1 MIIVKRAGN
10 EQPFQYTKMNT
21 FINNM
26 INIKPPLFSVDAG
39 KTVKSIRKGLSDKMN
54 SDEILN
60 YVTDHCAG
68 LGSHSHDYAL
78 LAGRICT
85 KMLHNNTPS
94 TFTEAMNRIS
104 HLLDVSFVQKI
115 KNYDYS
121 QHIIEENDF
130 QYDIIGIKTLKRS
143 YLLKDE
149 KGYVERPQYMLMRVA
164 IFLCDT
170 IEDTIHT
177 YRVMSEGYYTHASPT
192 LFHCGMKKH
201 QLASCFLTVMNDD
214 SITGIYDTLKNTA
227 LISKSA
233 GGIGISVSNIRAK
246 GSPIAGTNGTSNGL
260 VPMLRVFNNTARY
273 CDQGGGK
280 RKGSFAIFIE
290 PWHADIFDVLSLK
303 LNHGDENER
312 ARDLFYSL
320 WIPDC
325 FMEAVVSD
333 GEWHLFCPTKVPK
346 LQDSYGENFT
356 KIYNTA
362 VKQKLYRRKI
372 SARELWNKIISTQ
385 METGTPYL
393 MYKNACNS
401 KSNQQHLGCIR
412 SSNLCAE
419 IVEYSAPDETAV
431 CTLASIALPK
441 CVDNSGFNFDRLVN
455 IAKLATKNLNH
466 VIDKTSY
473 PIESAEK
480 SNTRHRP
487 IGLGVQGLADVFH
500 MLSIPYDSPEAL
512 KLNNDIFESI
522 YYGAISQSIELAKVD
537 GTYPTFKGSPTS
549 FGKFNFDLWGH
560 SPTDRYD
567 WNTLRN
573 DMLTYGLR
581 NSLLTACMPTASSA
595 SILGNTESFEPRTS
609 NLYVRRVL
617 SGEFMIMN
625 KYLEA
630 ACKKRNLWTDSLRD
644 QIIKNRGSI
653 RNTNL
658 PNDIKDI
665 FKTVWEMSQKA
676 LIDLSVGRAPYIC
689 QSQSLNLYQSAP
701 TRNSL
706 TSMHIYAWKQGLKTG
721 QYYLRSLPKANAI
734 AFTVKK
740 QETPKIEY
748 RDGYELP
755 GEGYTIYSKSNCKF
769 CDKVKELL
777 KDARYV
783 NCDKYLEDADEFF
796 DFLETITDKAPTKFP
811 MIFFNKNY
819 IGGYKELQTMDVDE
833 EECVACSA

>member
-1 MIIVKRAGN
+1 MV
-10 EQPFQYTKMNT
+10 
-21 FINNM
+21 
-26 INIKPPLFSVDAG
+26 NIHPPLYSIDIN
-39 KTVKSIRKGLSDKMN
+39 KTVKTLKKGLSDKMK

-60 YVTDHCAG
+60 YVADHCAG
-68 LGSHSHDYAL
+68 LGSYSHDYSV

-85 KMLHNNTPS
+85 SMLHNNTPS
-94 TFTEAMNRIS
+94 TFTEAMNRMSDI
-104 HLLDVSFVQKI
+104 LDPAFLI
-115 KNYDYS
+115 KVNHYDYS
-121 QHIIEENDF
+121 KHIIVQNDF

-143 YLLKDE
+143 YLLKD
-149 KGYVERPQYMLMRVA
+149 KDGYVERPQYMLMRVA
-164 IFLCDT
+164 VFLCDSV
-170 IEDTIHT
+170 EEVIHT
-177 YRVMSEGYYTHASPT
+177 YKIMSNGYYTHASPT

-201 QLASCFLTVMNDD
+201 QLASCFLTTIKDD
-214 SITGIYDTLKNTA
+214 SIEGIYDTIKDTA

-233 GGIGISVSNIRAK
+233 GGIGISVSHIRAK

-290 PWHADIFDVLSLK
+290 PWHADIFEVLSLK

-325 FMEAVVSD
+325 FMEAVVGNTD
-333 GEWHLFCPTKVPK
+333 WYLFCPTDVPG
-346 LQDSYGENFT
+346 LQDSYGDTF
-356 KIYNTA
+356 KSIYNLA
-362 VKQKLYRRKI
+362 VQQNLYKRKI
-372 SARELWNKIISTQ
+372 PARDLWNKIIATQ

-419 IVEYSAPDETAV
+419 IVEYSSPDETAV

-441 CVDNSGFNFDRLVN
+441 YVDNNGFNFEKLVTV
-455 IAKLATKNLNH
+455 AKLVTRNLNH

-473 PIESAEK
+473 PIESARR
-480 SNTRHRP
+480 SNERHRP
-487 IGLGVQGLADVFH
+487 IGIGVQGLADVFQ

-512 KLNNDIFESI
+512 QLNNDIFESI
-522 YYGAISQSIELAKVD
+522 YYGAVSSSVELAKQH
-537 GTYPTFKGSPTS
+537 GAYETFKGSPS
-549 FGKFNFDLWGH
+549 SEGKFCFNLWNH
-560 SPTDRYD
+560 QPSQRYE
-567 WNTLRN
+567 WELLRN
-573 DMLTYGLR
+573 EMVQHGMR

-630 ACKKRNLWTDSLRD
+630 ACKKRNVWSESLRD
-644 QIIKNRGSI
+644 QIIKNRGSV
-653 RNTNL
+653 RDTNL
-658 PNDIKDI
+658 PKDIKDI
-665 FKTVWEMSQKA
+665 FRTVWEMSQKS
-676 LIDLSVGRAPYIC
+676 LIDLSKGRSPYIC

-706 TSMHIYAWKQGLKTG
+706 TSMHVYAWKQGLKTG

-734 AFTVKK
+734 AFTAKK
-740 QETPKIEY
+740 QIKIEVNAE
-748 RDGYELP
+748 GFQLP
-755 GEGYTIYSKSNCKF
+755 SDGYTIYGKSNCDSCTKA
-769 CDKVKELL
+769 KSLL
-777 KDARYV
+777 KEAQYV
-783 NCDKYLEDADEFF
+783 NCDDYLEDADEFF
-796 DFLETITDKAPTKFP
+796 DFLETVTDKTPSTFP
-811 MIFFNKNY
+811 MIFFNKKY
-819 IGGYKELQTMDVDE
+819 IGGYKEVSMDVEPDE
-833 EECVACSA
+833 CLACSA